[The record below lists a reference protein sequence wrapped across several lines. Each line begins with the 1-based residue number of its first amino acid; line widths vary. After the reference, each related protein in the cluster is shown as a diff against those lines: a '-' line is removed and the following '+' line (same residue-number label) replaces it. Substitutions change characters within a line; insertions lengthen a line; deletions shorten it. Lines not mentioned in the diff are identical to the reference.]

1 MHGFNSYAPVRAP
14 SSPSRANACD
24 HARMTRRGHAC
35 DIGCLPAGRRDRNG
49 CRRDPAWHRDAR
61 GRALTSAWISGGPP
75 LPRIEDPKRAG
86 IPAPSWRLG
95 SHPAAQSIGPSR
107 SCSTA
112 RDIDRRIPEAGH
124 HPPKALHPTIACDG
138 RRNAQGAL
146 RGGAL
151 CRVGRL
157 FWGDPARRPTV
168 SAPLCGSV
176 SRSTT
181 TRLKSTASR
190 CRTCAGRGRCIDA
203 RLGEQFCSPASINT
217 LSRAAKVRP
226 SPPDDPTYPFLT
238 AKR

>member
-61 GRALTSAWISGGPP
+61 GRALTSAWISSGPP

-112 RDIDRRIPEAGH
+112 RPRSTSIGASPRLATIRLKRLTPQLLATVDATLRARYAAG
-124 HPPKALHPTIACDG
+124 LSVGLVDCSGEI
-138 RRNAQGAL
+138 L
-146 RGGAL
+146 RDD
-151 CRVGRL
+151 RVGLFMRL
-157 FWGDPARRPTV
+157 RFTLDDGDMLEIDSVEMSDMRR
-168 SAPLCGSV
+168 AW
-176 SRSTT
+176 
-181 TRLKSTASR
+181 
-190 CRTCAGRGRCIDA
+190 
-203 RLGEQFCSPASINT
+203 EMH
-217 LSRAAKVRP
+217 
-226 SPPDDPTYPFLT
+226 
-238 AKR
+238 

>member
-1 MHGFNSYAPVRAP
+1 VHGFNSYAPVRAP

-61 GRALTSAWISGGPP
+61 GRALTSAWISSGPP
-75 LPRIEDPKRAG
+75 LPRIEDPKRGWHSSPILAT
-86 IPAPSWRLG
+86 R
-95 SHPAAQSIGPSR
+95 QPSR
-107 SCSTA
+107 GAIHRAEQILQHGTSA
-112 RDIDRRIPEAGH
+112 FDIDRRIPEAGH
-124 HPPKALHPTIACDG
+124 HPPKAPHPAIACDG

-157 FWGDPARRPTV
+157 FWGDPARRPCRP
-168 SAPLCGSV
+168 SLCGSV

-181 TRLKSTASR
+181 ATRLKSTASR
-190 CRTCAGRGRCIDA
+190 CRTCAGRGRMH
-203 RLGEQFCSPASINT
+203 
-217 LSRAAKVRP
+217 
-226 SPPDDPTYPFLT
+226 
-238 AKR
+238 

>member
-112 RDIDRRIPEAGH
+112 RPRSTSIGASPRLATIRLKRFTPQLLATVDATLRARYAAG
-124 HPPKALHPTIACDG
+124 LSVGLVDCSGEI
-138 RRNAQGAL
+138 L
-146 RGGAL
+146 RDD
-151 CRVGRL
+151 RVGLFMRL
-157 FWGDPARRPTV
+157 RFTLDDGDTLEIDSVEMSDMRR
-168 SAPLCGSV
+168 AW
-176 SRSTT
+176 
-181 TRLKSTASR
+181 
-190 CRTCAGRGRCIDA
+190 
-203 RLGEQFCSPASINT
+203 EMH
-217 LSRAAKVRP
+217 
-226 SPPDDPTYPFLT
+226 
-238 AKR
+238 